1 MTKGIDGDK
10 ALVSFKL
17 IPIDI
22 AFMMIPEQHV
32 PRCERLA
39 VSVAFTSPAIDNLCS
54 LLTFTIDVDPCVE
67 RVLENRN
74 NASIADRH
82 PIEGHRFAPVR
93 RAGKMEIISGERN
106 QGIVRATGLVGIIKL
121 ATIVRD
127 ESDTRLPG
135 AARMALAELVEQI
148 EAVSERIERLD
159 REILATVCGFR
170 PKPAGYSD
178 AKPATVPI

>member
-54 LLTFTIDVDPCVE
+54 LLTFTIDVDP
-67 RVLENRN
+67 
-74 NASIADRH
+74 
-82 PIEGHRFAPVR
+82 
-93 RAGKMEIISGERN
+93 
-106 QGIVRATGLVGIIKL
+106 
-121 ATIVRD
+121 
-127 ESDTRLPG
+127 
-135 AARMALAELVEQI
+135 
-148 EAVSERIERLD
+148 
-159 REILATVCGFR
+159 
-170 PKPAGYSD
+170 
-178 AKPATVPI
+178 